1 VYHPARKPT
10 PSTSSVHNMKGL
22 YTKTVL
28 CGSLLWVTESRSCNN
43 CYRYRTR
50 ESIPVVLDGKR
61 TALSQV
67 KDSCWKSHE
76 MDGCS
81 EHFFERP
88 TRFER
93 IMKDESDDA

>member
-1 VYHPARKPT
+1 
-10 PSTSSVHNMKGL
+10 
-22 YTKTVL
+22 
-28 CGSLLWVTESRSCNN
+28 VTESRSCSN

-50 ESIPVVLDGKR
+50 ESVFIPVLDGKR

-67 KDSCWKSHE
+67 NETCWKLHE

-93 IMKDESDDA
+93 ILSKED